1 MNRALGIFLKIMA
14 AVGVLAIIVLAI
26 AIEVYA
32 LTDIYDVVLQVA
44 FDTSQEDTVIKD
56 CLKSLDLVL
65 LGVIFFT
72 IALGLYELY
81 VCPIENLPSWLV
93 IETLDDLKSLMIKM
107 VIFIMAISFAGK
119 VVTYTEGINIL
130 YLGAA
135 FALVTVALTYF
146 IKKK

>member
-1 MNRALGIFLKIMA
+1 MNKALGVFLKVIA

-26 AIEVYA
+26 AVEVYA
-32 LTDIYDVVLQVA
+32 LTDIYDVIVQIV

-81 VCPIENLPSWLV
+81 VCPIANLPSWLV

-107 VIFIMAISFAGK
+107 VIFIMAISFAGRI
-119 VVTYTEGINIL
+119 VTYTDGIDIL
-130 YLGAA
+130 YLGAS
-135 FALVTVALTYF
+135 FALVTIALTYF
-146 IKKK
+146 INKK